1 MIKNKITELLSKAE
15 EIQRLSL
22 NFIYSAP
29 IKYNP
34 APSNVLGVSG
44 YSWGTL
50 DEKMLLEQGELLS
63 RYEMWYAS
71 SKRLVSKIAEDRVED
86 FEELYKEVRYSLS
99 LNTGISSNSRE
110 KFYQSF
116 WHDFKSQIDIVSSLL
131 GTIEINGL
139 IEDEDECDY
148 PSETPIDQLMRILE
162 RFHKVARQLRSR
174 YSERGTIEIEDEYDV
189 QDLLH
194 ALLRIN
200 FDDIRA
206 EEWTPS
212 YAGGSSRMDFLL
224 KKEQI
229 VIEVKKTRQSL
240 KDKDI
245 GEQLIV
251 DIGKYAAHPECKI
264 LVCFVYDPE
273 GRVGNPRGLENDLNQ
288 MSRDGLQVIAK
299 IEPDA

>member
-1 MIKNKITELLSKAE
+1 
-15 EIQRLSL
+15 
-22 NFIYSAP
+22 
-29 IKYNP
+29 
-34 APSNVLGVSG
+34 
-44 YSWGTL
+44 
-50 DEKMLLEQGELLS
+50 MLLEQRELLS
-63 RYEMWYAS
+63 RYEIWYAS
-71 SKRLVSKIAEDRVED
+71 SKGLISKIAEDRVEE
-86 FEELYKEVRYSLS
+86 FENSYRNVRSGLS
-99 LNTGISSNSRE
+99 LDVEIWGQNCDTTVKYFSNYL
-110 KFYQSF
+110 KL
-116 WHDFKSQIDIVSSLL
+116 QIDILSSLL
-131 GTIEINGL
+131 GIIEINSL
-139 IEDEDECDY
+139 FEDEGKCGH
-148 PSETPIDQLMRILE
+148 PSETPITQLVRILE

-174 YSERGTIEIEDEYDV
+174 RQERSTIEIEDEYDV

-251 DIGKYAAHPECKI
+251 DIGKYAVHPECKI

-273 GRVGNPRGLENDLNQ
+273 ARVGNPKGLENDLNQ

-299 IEPDA
+299 VEPDT